1 VPSTE
6 TRVEAAVALI
16 YQSDALHTHLRDALT
31 DLGATIVY
39 EAATSAFDPKALA
52 GSGARVVVVNLDPD
66 SDEQLDAIDEL
77 LFDDS
82 FKVVFN
88 DGEVTSK
95 LSGYDLAR
103 WARHLAAKVVGDAE
117 LLPPRPAGAEAVP
130 VRSMP
135 QHGLTTSSKPQSLDA
150 PKVSDE
156 SMREA
161 TDAIATALASFDMHS
176 TKLEAKNAPA
186 PSRTD
191 LDDLLGDFGLS
202 TPAPSAGAPAGG
214 ANPFADLGL
223 ELDLADAGGDTTA
236 TPPAAAPAA
245 APAEMADE
253 LLAFADLNFDEVAA
267 PPQPEVA
274 GLDDFLAQHA
284 PRVEAEGA
292 AKAEKSAPKA
302 PSQPASPKPS
312 LLEGLTL
319 SLEPE
324 DAATPPAP
332 APTAAAAPAPA
343 AAPID
348 FPFDLDGLSL
358 EPLDVAEPAKP
369 APTPTAK
376 PAAPPAAKAT
386 PKEAENPFDS
396 LGFSLEPLESEA
408 PAAAPAAPAKPA
420 ATPSAAVA
428 PPAAAAPAEE
438 ASPFDALDFSFD
450 DIPSG
455 GPIAASAA
463 AEPEPGMGD
472 FGISLDETVELSF
485 DAVTAKSGG
494 AALDTSAEEDDFMRE
509 FAAMTAS
516 SAASAVVPA
525 TSGGAITR
533 AWVLGASI
541 GGPDAVREFLAA
553 IPPDIKATFVLA
565 QHMGADF
572 VDLMVAQL
580 QKATRLPVAMA
591 SSSMQAGHGQVL
603 VVPIAER
610 MLLEPSG
617 DVRVVPL
624 DDVSPYS
631 PSIDRVLI
639 DVADRFG
646 QAAGAIIFSGMA
658 HDAIEGAKHLAA
670 KGGTVWVQD
679 PSTCVVSSMI
689 DGAME
694 AGIVSFIGTP
704 TDLAAEFVRRFGKA

>member
-1 VPSTE
+1 MPSIDTK
-6 TRVEAAVALI
+6 VEVAVALI
-16 YQSDALHTHLRDALT
+16 YQSDALHTHLRDALR
-31 DLGATIVY
+31 DLGARIVY
-39 EAATSAFDPKALA
+39 EAATTAFDRKALA
-52 GSGARVVVVNLDPD
+52 ASGAQVVVVNLDPD

-135 QHGLTTSSKPQSLDA
+135 QHSLTTSSKPQSLDA
-150 PKVSDE
+150 PRVTDE

-161 TDAIATALASFDMHS
+161 TDAIANALASFDMHT
-176 TKLEAKNAPA
+176 TKLEAKNVPTE
-186 PSRTD
+186 SSTSM
-191 LDDLLGDFGLS
+191 DDLLGDFGLAAEVAEV
-202 TPAPSAGAPAGG
+202 PATANTSD
-214 ANPFADLGL
+214 NPFADLGL
-223 ELDLADAGGDTTA
+223 ELDLGEVGGE
-236 TPPAAAPAA
+236 PAAAPQALTK
-245 APAEMADE
+245 PAGGTELADE
-253 LLAFADLNFDEVAA
+253 LLAFADLNFDEAPP

-284 PRVEAEGA
+284 PRVAPEAPPA
-292 AKAEKSAPKA
+292 PKSAA
-302 PSQPASPKPS
+302 ASMPNPPTASRPS

-324 DAATPPAP
+324 DAAPAAP
-332 APTAAAAPAPA
+332 APEGATPAAAPAA
-343 AAPID
+343 VD

-358 EPLDVAEPAKP
+358 EPLDEA
-369 APTPTAK
+369 
-376 PAAPPAAKAT
+376 PAAPAVAAAQAKPSTPATPAAKSA
-386 PKEAENPFDS
+386 PEANPFDD
-396 LGFSLEPLESEA
+396 LGFSLEPLDADSA
-408 PAAAPAAPAKPA
+408 PPATAAKPATPPPAAAPAGSVEA
-420 ATPSAAVA
+420 
-428 PPAAAAPAEE
+428 E
-438 ASPFDALDFSFD
+438 ASPFDGLDFSFD

-455 GPIAASAA
+455 GPATGTA
-463 AEPEPGMGD
+463 AEEVDMGSSD
-472 FGISLDETVELSF
+472 FGLALDETVELSF
-485 DAVTAKSGG
+485 EAGSSADLLAASATGG
-494 AALDTSAEEDDFMRE
+494 AEEDDFMRE

-516 SAASAVVPA
+516 AASPTAV
-525 TSGGAITR
+525 TSSGGPIAR

-553 IPPDIKATFVLA
+553 IPSSIQATFVLA

-580 QKATRLPVAMA
+580 QKATRLPVTIATA
-591 SSSMQAGHGQVL
+591 GMQASHGQVL
-603 VVPIAER
+603 VVPITER
-610 MLLEPSG
+610 MLLDSSG
-617 DVRVVPL
+617 EVRVVAL

-646 QAAGAIIFSGMA
+646 KSAGAIIFSGMA

-679 PSTCVVSSMI
+679 PATCVVSSMI

-704 TDLAAEFVRRFGKA
+704 ADLAAEFVRRFGKA